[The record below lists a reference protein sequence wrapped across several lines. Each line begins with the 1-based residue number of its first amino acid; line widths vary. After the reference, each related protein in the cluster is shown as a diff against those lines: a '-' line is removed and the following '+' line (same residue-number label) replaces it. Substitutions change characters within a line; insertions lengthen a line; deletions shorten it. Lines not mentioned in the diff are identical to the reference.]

1 MSQSAK
7 QLDELRNS
15 ELLSVVNKAQVLA
28 KIIKMHNLQDIVVD
42 AKRGINLEDYTQSL
56 VDDTANLATKLTEIL
71 GK

>member
-1 MSQSAK
+1 MSQTAK
-7 QLDELRNS
+7 QLDALRNA

-42 AKRGINLEDYTQSL
+42 AKRGINLADYTQSL